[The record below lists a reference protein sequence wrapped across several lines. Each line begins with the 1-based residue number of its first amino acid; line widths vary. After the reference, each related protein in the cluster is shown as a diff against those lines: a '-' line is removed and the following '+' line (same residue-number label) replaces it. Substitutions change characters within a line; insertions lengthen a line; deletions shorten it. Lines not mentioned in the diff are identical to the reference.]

1 MAMNPRKRYPSGK
14 PMSEFA
20 ERVAASD
27 AKKKSA
33 RSPRNK
39 ALGKIGERSVLTKGA
54 AKTAA
59 KTVAKRLG
67 AVGAVYTAADIGAGI
82 YDRQVAVNR
91 ESAAKKLRDEA
102 AALDRQ
108 MATLRGELPKVE
120 GTKTFKPKKT
130 RGQGTTKP
138 KAITTTT
145 TTTTTT
151 NPGKNVS
158 GGTRGQKNVNKPTT
172 KVTKP
177 TTKVTKPTTEV
188 TKPTTKT
195 TKPKGAKPKGL
206 TVAQRNRLRGDRRF
220 RG

>member
-20 ERVAASD
+20 QRVAASD
-27 AKKKSA
+27 AKNKSA

-91 ESAAKKLRDEA
+91 ESAAKRLRDEA
-102 AALDRQ
+102 TALDRQ
-108 MATLRGELPKVE
+108 MATLRGDLPKVE
-120 GTKTFKPKKT
+120 GTKTFTPKKT

-138 KAITTTT
+138 KATTTT
-145 TTTTTT
+145 TTTT
-151 NPGKNVS
+151 PSKNVS
-158 GGTRGQKNVNKPTT
+158 GGTRGQKNVTKPTA

-177 TTKVTKPTTEV
+177 TAKV